1 MRKAFLIFA
10 LLQLADL
17 GTTIAVFR
25 LGGVEENPLIQHL
38 MWSGPVQGVILAKVL
53 ALGIGVGCL
62 LAAKH
67 RTLII
72 ANLVFAGIVAW
83 NLSIIAR
90 LS

>member
-25 LGGVEENPLIQHL
+25 LGGVEQNPLIQHL
-38 MWSGPVQGVILAKVL
+38 MGGGAVQGVIVAKVL
-53 ALGIGVGCL
+53 ALSIGVGCL

-67 RTLII
+67 RTLVI
-72 ANLVFAGIVAW
+72 ANLVFGAIVAW

-90 LS
+90 LA